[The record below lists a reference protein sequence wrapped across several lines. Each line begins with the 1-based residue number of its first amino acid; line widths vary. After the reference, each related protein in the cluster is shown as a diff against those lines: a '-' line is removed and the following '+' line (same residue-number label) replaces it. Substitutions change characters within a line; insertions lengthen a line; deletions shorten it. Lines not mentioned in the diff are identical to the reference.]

1 MGRRKYH
8 FTEAQI
14 NELRITLKRKKHK
27 KIFRTIQSFL
37 LRAEGYPVS
46 EIIIITSLSQVSTRK
61 NVLNYLNNGIE
72 YITRENRAHDVSR

>member
-46 EIIIITSLSQVSTRK
+46 EIIIITSLS
-61 NVLNYLNNGIE
+61 
-72 YITRENRAHDVSR
+72 